1 MEHAVALDL
10 AVPRVVSDG
19 GMVSMVSAIQIQ
31 NKKEFVRSLRS
42 RGPHYY
48 HFNYYHYDYYQ
59 YDLDDTI
66 IPRSSPLEMN

>member
-10 AVPRVVSDG
+10 TVPRVVSDG

-42 RGPHYY
+42 IEIM
-48 HFNYYHYDYYQ
+48 
-59 YDLDDTI
+59 I
-66 IPRSSPLEMN
+66 IVSMILMILLYLGARHLR